1 MSFDSDLVSLMWTLQ
16 LEVASQDKSELM
28 SVTRNAQ
35 HVEDVDDGLHGLRG
49 SSFWGFMRSARLEAP
64 RLKLYTIDL
73 SAEAAVEEEKVLG

>member
-1 MSFDSDLVSLMWTLQ
+1 MSFDSNLVSLMWTLQ

-49 SSFWGFMRSARLEAP
+49 SSFWGL
-64 RLKLYTIDL
+64 L
-73 SAEAAVEEEKVLG
+73 S